1 MLAEIDGIKIVALEI
16 RMFLRM
22 KSMDFN
28 YFYFLSFFHSER
40 HITEQQESL
49 ESYKPGFPAQLY
61 CLLAYNP
68 GSIVSL
74 SSLSFPVYEIILTF
88 SVLKIK

>member
-1 MLAEIDGIKIVALEI
+1 
-16 RMFLRM
+16 MFLRP

-28 YFYFLSFFHSER
+28 YYYFLSFFHSER

-74 SSLSFPVYEIILTF
+74 SSLSFPVYDPFPIWNQSVVPCPVLTVV
-88 SVLKIK
+88 S